1 MPGLYFLWEIKDL
14 FSTQALNEVTKMEEI
29 HPYKSAWYLT
39 PGIWTSY
46 LWSPNHRLGLDS
58 CQWINLRIDQNA
70 LKWIQIPMTPWYGII
85 WTGGLLLISWHFIKL
100 VRYNVNYSC
109 EYWGLYFQVISRWKK
124 KRIYNMLKKSYI
136 HMSVCVCVISI
147 SMLLH
152 TNVYRCVCMCV
163 WVCVC
168 TPLSMG

>member
-1 MPGLYFLWEIKDL
+1 MSMPGLYFLWEIKDL

-29 HPYKSAWYLT
+29 HLYKSAWYLT

-85 WTGGLLLISWHFIKL
+85 WTAGLLLISWHFIKL

-124 KRIYNMLKKSYI
+124 KRIHNMLKKSYI
-136 HMSVCVCVISI
+136 HICLCVFVLYQSTC
-147 SMLLH
+147 LLH
-152 TNVYRCVCMCV
+152 TSIYMCV
-163 WVCVC
+163 KR
-168 TPLSMG
+168 